1 MYFGSLNRGWNNEED
16 YFDFFAKVRKLSAR
30 YPIYIISQDVSR
42 LSAKWKKLNVKTYE
56 NPEDSVLIDLLLRS
70 EYGIFLYPD
79 RSDDFTRYGVKYATY
94 KEFGLITVASE
105 NLGSVFSDA
114 VQGKCISVEEY
125 LRLLGEKSL

>member
-42 LSAKWKKLNVKTYE
+42 LSAKWKKLNVMTYE

-79 RSDDFTRYGVKYATY
+79 RR
-94 KEFGLITVASE
+94 
-105 NLGSVFSDA
+105 
-114 VQGKCISVEEY
+114 
-125 LRLLGEKSL
+125 